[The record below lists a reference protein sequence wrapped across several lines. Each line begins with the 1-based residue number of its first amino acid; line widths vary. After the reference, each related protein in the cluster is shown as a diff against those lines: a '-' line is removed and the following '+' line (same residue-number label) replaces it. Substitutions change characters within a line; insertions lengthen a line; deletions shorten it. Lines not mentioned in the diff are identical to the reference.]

1 MAPTTISD
9 VPFPSRSA
17 THANPTAPAVPL
29 VAFDEGVIFE
39 IEHPGDAAGAVCAAA
54 GTVTRSVAPAVTAQI
69 NPAAVSRF
77 LCELRCVMV
86 LIPSIEGAPNR
97 TPGLQLLDHLPV
109 QGPRL
114 GFPRH
119 ATGPKT
125 TPVLLPNAMH
135 ADADAE
141 TARRLS
147 DG

>member
-1 MAPTTISD
+1 
-9 VPFPSRSA
+9 
-17 THANPTAPAVPL
+17 L

-97 TPGLQLLDHLPV
+97 TPGLQLRDHLAV
-109 QGPRL
+109 QGRRL
-114 GFPRH
+114 GFSRH
-119 ATGPKT
+119 PTGPKT
-125 TPVLLPNAMH
+125 TDGGAVLLDDSASKVGVWLILATHGCLP
-135 ADADAE
+135 
-141 TARRLS
+141 
-147 DG
+147 